1 MSNKRENYKRY
12 MSKPGVREKRL
23 QYYKDYYR
31 KHREERLAYFK
42 AYNENRKAQRRKSHE
57 STDNLWYQR
66 AKK

>member
-57 STDNLWYQR
+57 STDNL
-66 AKK
+66 